1 MRISDWSSDVCSS
14 DLDGP
19 VGCRA
24 GGAATDRDRC
34 GGGENFEKVALAMKT
49 IHTIVEL
56 RAQIAAWRAAG
67 ERIALT
73 PTMGNLHR
81 GHLRRSEERR
91 AGKAGVSTW
100 RCRWARSQY
109 KKKHT
114 K

>member
-1 MRISDWSSDVCSS
+1 ISGARARVCRCAAGIEAA
-14 DLDGP
+14 DGP
-19 VGCRA
+19 VCCRA

-81 GHLRRSEERR
+81 GHLRLVE
-91 AGKAGVSTW
+91 AGHAHAPD
-100 RCRWARSQY
+100 R
-109 KKKHT
+109 
-114 K
+114 